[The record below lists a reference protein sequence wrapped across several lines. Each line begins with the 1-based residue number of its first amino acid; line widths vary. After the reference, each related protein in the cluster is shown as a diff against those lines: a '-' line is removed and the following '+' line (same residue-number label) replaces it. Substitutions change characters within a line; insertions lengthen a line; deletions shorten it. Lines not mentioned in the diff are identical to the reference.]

1 MNKTMLLLKTQIYNF
16 FSLNEL
22 FHSEKKKGNFVFI
35 TAAGIF
41 TLLAFLSGYNVMTA
55 IALAKMGQAHLI
67 PAYMVSVSSFIILV
81 FTVLRSNGILF
92 GSRDY
97 EMLSSL
103 PVQAK
108 EIISSKFG
116 FLYLLNFL
124 MGILFILPAG
134 IVWQIYDSHHLIF
147 FFMYL
152 VSVVFVPFVPMCIA
166 SLIGVLIT
174 GVSSKFRRKNIFSL
188 IFSFAILG
196 GLLGIG
202 IYSMQTGSSG
212 ENLGVTL
219 MEQVSSLYPL
229 SAWFNYT
236 DSISLVGNV
245 RFWLLSVLVFFIFVK
260 IVEHRYARLNSYVLQ
275 CHTVS
280 VGGKTSLKKH
290 SVFSAMYLKEIGRYF
305 SSYLWVLN
313 TGLGVVLLCVVSLA
327 LCVISPEM
335 IGKYTGIED
344 VDSFLGQ
351 FPPLIIAA
359 MLSISCPAASAIS
372 LEGKNL
378 WILQSV
384 PLSNK
389 TFLKSKIALTLTI
402 HSTGYLLSVAV
413 FLIRFQFNAIQALTL
428 LVVPVCYSIFTAVQ
442 GTYIN
447 CRFPKFD
454 WDNEMVVVK
463 QSISVIL
470 SGVIGMICIAVPALL
485 HWFLDVSLIKA
496 LWGMA
501 AILIVLS
508 VILYFKACS
517 RKII

>member
-1 MNKTMLLLKTQIYNF
+1 MNKTMLLLKTQIYNY
-16 FSLNEL
+16 FSINEL
-22 FHSEKKKGNFVFI
+22 FHSEKKKSNFVFI
-35 TAAGIF
+35 TAVGIF
-41 TLLAFLSGYNVMTA
+41 TLLVFLGGYNVMTA
-55 IALAKMGQAHLI
+55 LALAKMGQAQLI

-124 MGILFILPAG
+124 MGIIFILPAG

-147 FFMYL
+147 FFAYL
-152 VSVVFVPFVPMCIA
+152 VSAVFVPFVPMCIA

-174 GVSSKFRRKNIFSL
+174 AVSSKFRRKNILSL
-188 IFSFAILG
+188 VFSFAVLG

-202 IYSMQTGSSG
+202 IYSMQTGASDGS
-212 ENLGVTL
+212 LGVII
-219 MEQVSSLYPL
+219 MEQVSRLYPL
-229 SAWFNYT
+229 SSWFHYT
-236 DSISLVGNV
+236 NALSLGGNV
-245 RFWLLSVLVFFIFVK
+245 GFWVISVLVFCIFVK
-260 IVEHRYARLNSYVLQ
+260 IVESRYARLNSYVLQ
-275 CHTVS
+275 CHAAS
-280 VGGKTSLKKH
+280 PGGKVNLRKR
-290 SVFSAMYLKEIGRYF
+290 SVFMAMYQKEMGRYF

-313 TGLGVVLLCVVSLA
+313 TGLGVALLCVISLA
-327 LCVISPEM
+327 LCVVSPETL
-335 IGKYTGIED
+335 GRYAGIAD

-351 FPPLIIAA
+351 YAPLIIAA

-378 WILQSV
+378 WVLQSI

-402 HSTGYLLSVAV
+402 HAIGYMLSVAV
-413 FLIRFQFNAIQALTL
+413 FLIRFQFNVIQALTL

-442 GTYIN
+442 GIYIN

-463 QSISVIL
+463 QSMSVIL

-485 HWFLDVSLIKA
+485 HWFLDVSLIKV

-501 AILIVLS
+501 VILIVLS
-508 VILYFKACS
+508 VAFYFKACS
-517 RKII
+517 KKII

>member
-1 MNKTMLLLKTQIYNF
+1 MNKTTLLLKTQIYNY

-22 FHSEKKKGNFVFI
+22 FHSEKKRSNFAFI
-35 TAAGIF
+35 TAVGIF
-41 TLLAFLSGYNVMTA
+41 TLLALLSGYNIMTA
-55 IALAKMGQAHLI
+55 LALAKMGQAQLI
-67 PAYMVSVSSFIILV
+67 PAYMVSVSNFIILV

-124 MGILFILPAG
+124 LGILFMLPAG
-134 IVWQIYDSHHLIF
+134 IIWQIYASAHLLF

-152 VSVVFVPFVPMCIA
+152 ASAVFVPFVPMCIA
-166 SLIGVLIT
+166 SLLGVLVT
-174 GVSSKFRRKNIFSL
+174 VVSSKFRRKNIVSL
-188 IFSFAILG
+188 VFSFAVLG

-202 IYSMQTGSSG
+202 IYSMQTGASG
-212 ENLGVTL
+212 GSLGVIL
-219 MEQVSSLYPL
+219 MEQVSRLYSL
-229 SAWFNYT
+229 SAWFRYTNYF
-236 DSISLVGNV
+236 SLAGNV
-245 RFWLLSVLVFFIFVK
+245 GFWSLSALVFCIFVK
-260 IVEHRYARLNSYVLQ
+260 IVECRYARLNSYVLQ
-275 CHTVS
+275 YHAAS
-280 VGGKTSLKKH
+280 PGRKANLKKH
-290 SVFSAMYLKEIGRYF
+290 SVFTAVYLKEMGRYF

-313 TGLGVVLLCVVSLA
+313 TGLGVVLLCVTSLA
-327 LCVISPEM
+327 LCVVSPE
-335 IGKYTGIED
+335 ILGTYAGIED
-344 VDSFLGQ
+344 VDLFLGQ
-351 FPPLIIAA
+351 YAPLIIAA

-372 LEGKNL
+372 LEGRNL
-378 WILQSV
+378 WVLQSI

-389 TFLKSKIALTLTI
+389 TFIKSKIALTLTVHAI
-402 HSTGYLLSVAV
+402 GYMLSVAV
-413 FLIRFQFNAIQALTL
+413 FLIRFQFNAIWSFTL
-428 LVVPVCYSIFTAVQ
+428 LAVPACYSVFTAVQ

-447 CRFPKFD
+447 CCFPRFD

-470 SGVIGMICIAVPALL
+470 SGVIGMICIAVPVLL
-485 HWFLDVSLIKA
+485 HWFLGIPLVRV

-508 VILYFKACS
+508 VILYFKACGK
-517 RKII
+517 KII